1 MKNMHT
7 VEGIIKIR
15 YPHYPPWKWKNMS
28 GGFENKEEVVD
39 VVYSGYNQ
47 NVFWLQGIRV

>member
-15 YPHYPPWKWKNMS
+15 YPHYSPWKWKNMS

-47 NVFWLQGIRV
+47 NVFWLQGIRM